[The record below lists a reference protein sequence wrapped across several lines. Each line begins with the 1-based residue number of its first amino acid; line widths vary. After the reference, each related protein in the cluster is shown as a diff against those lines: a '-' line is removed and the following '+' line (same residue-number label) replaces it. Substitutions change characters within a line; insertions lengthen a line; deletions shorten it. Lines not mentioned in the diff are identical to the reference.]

1 MTNVHDVN
9 GLDVGVYNVDD
20 NVCNILGFVA
30 GGGVIVVVVAVAV
43 AIDVMI
49 DAVVVL

>member
-20 NVCNILGFVA
+20 NVCNILGFGAENGV
-30 GGGVIVVVVAVAV
+30 GG
-43 AIDVMI
+43 DR
-49 DAVVVL
+49 